1 MNSKVELKEDM
12 HFIGTLDGFD
22 IKLDADEQF
31 GGKNKGSK
39 PKGLVLTA
47 LAGCT
52 AMDVVSILR
61 KMKVELE
68 KFSVE
73 VVADLTNDHPSVFKS
88 FLIKYYFK
96 SKNITDENAKK
107 SIELS
112 LDKYCGVAAML
123 KKVGE
128 IKYEMKIDK

>member
-1 MNSKVELKEDM
+1 MNSKVELKEGM

-52 AMDVVSILR
+52 AMDVASILR
-61 KMKVELE
+61 KMRVDLE

-73 VVADLTNDHPSVFKS
+73 VTADLTDSHPSVFKS

-96 SKNITDENAKK
+96 SKNITEENAKK

-128 IKYEMKIDK
+128 IKYEMKIER